1 MVCVFE
7 KIGLQKMR
15 PFLICMDKILA
26 KFKGGRI
33 IDKNNRPK
41 PETSFFNGMTHKIPF
56 NSDKLLI
63 IKITSPNKITKP
75 EIHIFKKLSWPRI
88 NVERIYHH
96 TINDRVD
103 QLNFPHEGKKGSF
116 LGINFRFDFVLGIN
130 GRVKA
135 YLRKLGLQGR
145 KKRGSPP

>member
-75 EIHIFKKLSWPRI
+75 EIHIFLSLSMALC
-88 NVERIYHH
+88 ED
-96 TINDRVD
+96 TL
-103 QLNFPHEGKKGSF
+103 Q
-116 LGINFRFDFVLGIN
+116 N
-130 GRVKA
+130 GGEV
-135 YLRKLGLQGR
+135 G
-145 KKRGSPP
+145 